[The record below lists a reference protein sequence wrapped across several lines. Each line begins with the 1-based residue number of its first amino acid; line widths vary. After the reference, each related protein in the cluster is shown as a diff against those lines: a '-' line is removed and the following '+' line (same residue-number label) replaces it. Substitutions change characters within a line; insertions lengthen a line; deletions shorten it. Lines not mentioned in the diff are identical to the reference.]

1 MPMELYTSE
10 AFVRDIV
17 NAISRSEGKPLNIGG
32 SDQHGIERDYAFL
45 LISQAK
51 RAVEGNAGSEGS
63 KPAGKAA
70 PSRSEA
76 IQKLMAKLD
85 RQEAT
90 ARKRPPARKRAA
102 SSARAAK
109 TLPRTVAPRRRRAG
123 RPQR

>member
-1 MPMELYTSE
+1 MPMELYSSE

-32 SDQHGIERDYAFL
+32 NDQNGIEREYAFL

-63 KPAGKAA
+63 GPAGKAVV
-70 PSRSEA
+70 SRSEA

-85 RQEAT
+85 RQEAASRKRTRVRKKAASPART
-90 ARKRPPARKRAA
+90 ARTPRPR
-102 SSARAAK
+102 
-109 TLPRTVAPRRRRAG
+109 
-123 RPQR
+123 